1 MNHLVYWIWLSLRC
15 GAGSELGSYLLK
27 HFKTPKDIYE
37 ASEADLFALEGI
49 TKEIVAA
56 LMDRDLVYPEKI
68 AEYCERVNV
77 GILTLDSPNYPNR
90 LRSIYAKPIL
100 LYYRGKLP
108 NIDENVL
115 IACVGKRKCTPA
127 GAQTAYTLGM
137 ELVHGGAIVVSGMAS
152 GIDSAA
158 QKGAISAG
166 GHTIAVLGCGIDRV
180 YPIENMELMEKIA
193 ATGTILTEYA
203 PGTDPLGKNF
213 PIRNRII
220 SGLCQGTVVVEADYG
235 SGSLITAKTALKQG
249 RDIFAFPG
257 KANDPNY
264 TGTNMLI
271 QNGASLVTCARDILL
286 DYEPLYPD
294 KIMTDNISMANYRRK
309 LRREE
314 QTKVFRN
321 TYVQETDERS
331 EEPIESPK
339 RESVRANILQKTFAP
354 VKKIRSEK
362 EKKETASEEKIPV
375 KEISAAQT
383 KERDLSGLGEYEH
396 AVVSVMTGAMSVEEI
411 AAALTEKLGD
421 HVDTGAL
428 LGALTMLELEAYI
441 ESLPGGIYRLIG

>member
-15 GAGSELGSYLLK
+15 GCGSELGSYLLK
-27 HFKTPKDIYE
+27 HFSTPKDIYE
-37 ASEADLFALEGI
+37 ATKEDLLALDGI
-49 TKEIVAA
+49 TKEIVSA
-56 LMDRDLVYPEKI
+56 LMDRDLTHAEKL
-68 AEYCERVNV
+68 AQYCERVNV

-115 IACVGKRKCTPA
+115 IACVGKRRCSPA
-127 GAQTAYTLGM
+127 GAQTAYKLGM

-180 YPIENMELMEKIA
+180 YPPENKELMEKIA
-193 ATGTILTEYA
+193 ATGTIITEYA
-203 PGTDPLGKNF
+203 PGTDPLGRNF

-220 SGLCQGTVVVEADYG
+220 SGLCQGTVVVEADYK
-235 SGSLITAKTALKQG
+235 SGSLITANDALKQG

-257 KANDPNY
+257 KADDFNY
-264 TGTNMLI
+264 TGTNLLI

-294 KIMTDNISMANYRRK
+294 KIMTDNISMEGYKRK
-309 LRREE
+309 VRREE
-314 QTKVFRN
+314 QTRVLSG
-321 TYVQETDERS
+321 TDFKEMPFVR
-331 EEPIESPK
+331 EEPRKTQQKESPK
-339 RESVRANILQKTFAP
+339 NGVVKKAVLP
-354 VKKIRSEK
+354 VKKTE
-362 EKKETASEEKIPV
+362 EEKRKKHTDGLLPREAPAV
-375 KEISAAQT
+375 KAQSG
-383 KERDLSGLGEYEH
+383 ERDLSGLGEYER
-396 AVVSVMTGAMSVEEI
+396 AVISVMKDSMSVEEI
-411 AAALTEKLGD
+411 AAAMTEKIGESF
-421 HVDTGAL
+421 DTGGL

-441 ESLPGGIYRLIG
+441 ESLPGGIYRLVG

>member
-1 MNHLVYWIWLSLRC
+1 MNHLVYWIWLSLHC

-27 HFKTPKDIYE
+27 HFGTPKDIYE
-37 ASEADLFALEGI
+37 AKEEELFALEGI
-49 TKEIVAA
+49 TKEIVSA
-56 LMDRDLVYPEKI
+56 LQDRDLTYAQKI

-90 LRSIYAKPIL
+90 LRGIYAKPIL

-115 IACVGKRKCTPA
+115 IACVGTRKCSPS

-180 YPIENMELMEKIA
+180 YPLENKELMEKIA
-193 ATGTILTEYA
+193 ATGTIMTEYA
-203 PGTDPLGKNF
+203 PGTEPIGKNF

-220 SGLCQGTVVVEADYG
+220 SGLCQGTVVVEADQR
-235 SGSLITAKTALKQG
+235 SGSLITAKYALKQG

-257 KANDPNY
+257 KASDPNY

-286 DYEPLYPD
+286 EYEPLYPD
-294 KIMTDNISMANYRRK
+294 KIMTDNISMANYKRK

-314 QTKVFRN
+314 QTRILFGFN
-321 TYVQETDERS
+321 QT
-331 EEPIESPK
+331 
-339 RESVRANILQKTFAP
+339 ESVQKAVVLSKNENKESAKSEIAQKRNVP
-354 VKKIRSEK
+354 VKKSRAEK
-362 EKKETASEEKIPV
+362 EKTEENVIV
-375 KEISAAQT
+375 KDFSAPLEKPT
-383 KERDLSGLGEYEH
+383 ERDLSGLGEYER
-396 AVVSVMTGAMSVEEI
+396 AVISVMRDAMSVEEI
-411 AAALTEKLGD
+411 AAALTEKIGNGF
-421 HVDTGAL
+421 DTGGL
-428 LGALTMLELEAYI
+428 LGALTMLELESYI
-441 ESLPGGIYRLIG
+441 ESLPGGIYRLIV

>member
-1 MNHLVYWIWLSLRC
+1 MNHLVYWIWLSLHC

-27 HFKTPKDIYE
+27 HFATPKDIYE
-37 ASEADLFALEGI
+37 ATEEELFALEGI
-49 TKEIVAA
+49 TKEIVSA
-56 LMDRDLVYPEKI
+56 LKDRDLTYPQKI

-108 NIDENVL
+108 DIDDNVL
-115 IACVGKRKCTPA
+115 IACVGTRKCSPT
-127 GAQTAYTLGM
+127 GSQTAYTLGM

-152 GIDSAA
+152 GIDSAT

-180 YPIENMELMEKIA
+180 YPLENRELMEKIA
-193 ATGTILTEYA
+193 ATGTIITEYA

-220 SGLCQGTVVVEADYG
+220 SGLCQGTVVVEAG
-235 SGSLITAKTALKQG
+235 LTSGSMITAKYALKQG

-264 TGTNMLI
+264 TGSNMLI
-271 QNGASLVTCARDILL
+271 QNGAALVTCARDILL
-286 DYEPLYPD
+286 EYEALYPD
-294 KIMTDNISMANYRRK
+294 KIMTDNISMANYKRK

-314 QTKVFRN
+314 QTRILFGSGRTEFPGK
-321 TYVQETDERS
+321 S
-331 EEPIESPK
+331 EEISDQEKQKPIGFEK
-339 RESVRANILQKTFAP
+339 VQKQSHS
-354 VKKIRSEK
+354 VKKIHPEK
-362 EKKETASEEKIPV
+362 EKTAETVIVKDFSTLREKTP
-375 KEISAAQT
+375 
-383 KERDLSGLGEYEH
+383 ERDLSGLGEYER
-396 AVVSVMTGAMSVEEI
+396 AVLSVMTDAMSVEEI
-411 AAALTEKLGD
+411 ASALTEKIGD
-421 HVDTGAL
+421 SFDTGGL

>member
-1 MNHLVYWIWLSLRC
+1 MNHLVYWVWLALHC

-27 HFKTPKDIYE
+27 HFPTPKDVYE
-37 ASEADLFALEGI
+37 ASEEELLAVDGI
-49 TKEIVAA
+49 TKEIVSA
-56 LMDRDLVYPEKI
+56 LMDRDLVYSEKI
-68 AEYCERVNV
+68 VEYCERVNV

-90 LRSIYAKPIL
+90 LRGIYAKPIL

-108 NIDENVL
+108 EIDENVL
-115 IACVGKRKCTPA
+115 IACVGTRKCSHE

-152 GIDSAA
+152 GIDSAT

-166 GHTIAVLGCGIDRV
+166 GHTIAILGCGIDRV
-180 YPIENMELMEKIA
+180 YPIENKELMEKIA
-193 ATGTILTEYA
+193 ATGTILTEFA
-203 PGTDPLGKNF
+203 PGTDPVGKNF

-220 SGLCQGTVVVEADYG
+220 SGLCQGTVVVEADYK
-235 SGSLITAKTALKQG
+235 SGSLITAKYALKQG
-249 RDIFAFPG
+249 RDLFAFPG
-257 KANDPNY
+257 KANDPNS

-314 QTKVFRN
+314 QTKILRDVYVKEMPVRQEENFKAEKQEAFQKSSFSVKKVRAEKE
-321 TYVQETDERS
+321 TRAEEKAVVQE
-331 EEPIESPK
+331 
-339 RESVRANILQKTFAP
+339 
-354 VKKIRSEK
+354 
-362 EKKETASEEKIPV
+362 IPV
-375 KEISAAQT
+375 TRQ
-383 KERDLSGLGEYEH
+383 ERDLSGLGEYER
-396 AVVSVMTGAMSVEEI
+396 AVISVMTDAMSVEEI
-411 AAALTEKLGD
+411 ASALTEKIGD
-421 HVDTGAL
+421 GFDTGGL

-441 ESLPGGIYRLIG
+441 ESLPGGIYRPIG

>member
-1 MNHLVYWIWLSLRC
+1 MNHLVYWVWLALHC

-27 HFKTPKDIYE
+27 HFPTPKDVYE
-37 ASEADLFALEGI
+37 ASEEELLAVDGI
-49 TKEIVAA
+49 TKEIVSA
-56 LMDRDLVYPEKI
+56 LMDRDLVYSEKI
-68 AEYCERVNV
+68 VEYCERVNV

-90 LRSIYAKPIL
+90 LRGIYAKPIL

-108 NIDENVL
+108 EIDENVL
-115 IACVGKRKCTPA
+115 IACVGTRKCSHE

-152 GIDSAA
+152 GIDSAT

-180 YPIENMELMEKIA
+180 YPIENKELMEKIA
-193 ATGTILTEYA
+193 ATGTILTEFA
-203 PGTDPLGKNF
+203 PGTDPVGKNF

-220 SGLCQGTVVVEADYG
+220 SGLCQGTVVVEADYK
-235 SGSLITAKTALKQG
+235 SGSLITAKYALKQG
-249 RDIFAFPG
+249 RDLFAFPG
-257 KANDPNY
+257 KANDPNS

-314 QTKVFRN
+314 QTKILRDVYVKEMPVRQEENFKAEKQEAFQKSSVSVKKVRAEKE
-321 TYVQETDERS
+321 TRAEEKAVVQE
-331 EEPIESPK
+331 
-339 RESVRANILQKTFAP
+339 
-354 VKKIRSEK
+354 
-362 EKKETASEEKIPV
+362 IPV
-375 KEISAAQT
+375 TRQ
-383 KERDLSGLGEYEH
+383 ERDLSGLGEYER
-396 AVVSVMTGAMSVEEI
+396 AVISVMTDAMSVEEI
-411 AAALTEKLGD
+411 ASALTEKIGD
-421 HVDTGAL
+421 GFDTGGL

>member
-1 MNHLVYWIWLSLRC
+1 MNHLVYWVWLALHC

-27 HFKTPKDIYE
+27 HFPTPKDVYE
-37 ASEADLFALEGI
+37 ASEEELLAVDGI
-49 TKEIVAA
+49 TKEIVSA
-56 LMDRDLVYPEKI
+56 LMDRDLVYSEKI
-68 AEYCERVNV
+68 VEYCERVNV

-90 LRSIYAKPIL
+90 LRGIYAKPIL

-108 NIDENVL
+108 EIDENVL
-115 IACVGKRKCTPA
+115 IACVGTRKCSHE

-152 GIDSAA
+152 GIDSAT

-180 YPIENMELMEKIA
+180 YPIENKELMEKIA
-193 ATGTILTEYA
+193 ATGTILTEFA
-203 PGTDPLGKNF
+203 PGTDPVGKNF

-220 SGLCQGTVVVEADYG
+220 SGLCQGTVVVEADYK
-235 SGSLITAKTALKQG
+235 SGSLITAKYALKQG
-249 RDIFAFPG
+249 RDLFAFPG
-257 KANDPNY
+257 KANDPNS

-314 QTKVFRN
+314 QTKILRDV
-321 TYVQETDERS
+321 YVKEMPVRQEENFKA
-331 EEPIESPK
+331 EKQE
-339 RESVRANILQKTFAP
+339 AFQKSSAP
-354 VKKIRSEK
+354 VKKVRAEK
-362 EKKETASEEKIPV
+362 ETRAEEKAVVQEIPV
-375 KEISAAQT
+375 TRQ
-383 KERDLSGLGEYEH
+383 ERDLSGLGEYER
-396 AVVSVMTGAMSVEEI
+396 AVISVMTDAMSVEEI
-411 AAALTEKLGD
+411 ASALTEKIGD
-421 HVDTGAL
+421 GFDTGGL

>member
-1 MNHLVYWIWLSLRC
+1 MNHLVYWIWLSLHC

-27 HFKTPKDIYE
+27 HFETPKDIYE
-37 ASEADLFALEGI
+37 AKEEELFALGGI
-49 TKEIVAA
+49 TKEIVSA
-56 LMDRDLVYPEKI
+56 LQDRDLTYAQKI

-90 LRSIYAKPIL
+90 LRGIYAKPIL

-115 IACVGKRKCTPA
+115 IACVGTRKCSPS
-127 GAQTAYTLGM
+127 GSQTAYTLGM

-152 GIDSAA
+152 GIDSAT

-180 YPIENMELMEKIA
+180 YPLENKELMEKIA
-193 ATGTILTEYA
+193 ATGTIITEYA

-220 SGLCQGTVVVEADYG
+220 SGLCQGTVVVEADQR
-235 SGSLITAKTALKQG
+235 SGSLITAKYALKQG

-257 KANDPNY
+257 KASDPNY

-271 QNGASLVTCARDILL
+271 QNGATLVTCARDILL
-286 DYEPLYPD
+286 EYEPLYPD
-294 KIMTDNISMANYRRK
+294 KIMTDNISMANYKRK

-314 QTKVFRN
+314 QTRILFGFN
-321 TYVQETDERS
+321 QT
-331 EEPIESPK
+331 
-339 RESVRANILQKTFAP
+339 ESVQKAAASSKSESKEP
-354 VKKIRSEK
+354 VKSEITQKRSAPAKKFRTDK
-362 EKKETASEEKIPV
+362 EKTEETVIVKDFSAPLEK
-375 KEISAAQT
+375 QT
-383 KERDLSGLGEYEH
+383 ERDLSGLGEYER
-396 AVVSVMTGAMSVEEI
+396 AVISVMRDAMSVEEI
-411 AAALTEKLGD
+411 AAALTEKIGD
-421 HVDTGAL
+421 GFDTGGL
-428 LGALTMLELEAYI
+428 LGALTMLELESYI

>member
-27 HFKTPKDIYE
+27 HFATPKDVYE
-37 ASEADLFALEGI
+37 ATEEEFFALEGI
-49 TKEIVAA
+49 TKEIVSA
-56 LMDRDLVYPEKI
+56 LMDRDLVYAEKI

-115 IACVGKRKCTPA
+115 IACVGTRKCSPT
-127 GAQTAYTLGM
+127 GMQTAYTLGM

-152 GIDSAA
+152 GIDSAT

-180 YPIENMELMEKIA
+180 YPIENKELMEKIA
-193 ATGTILTEYA
+193 STGTILTEYA

-220 SGLCQGTVVVEADYG
+220 SGLCQGTVVVEADIK
-235 SGSLITAKTALKQG
+235 SGSLITAKYALKQG

-257 KANDPNY
+257 KANDPNS

-286 DYEPLYPD
+286 DYEPLYPG
-294 KIMTDNISMANYRRK
+294 KIMTDNISMASYRRK

-314 QTKVFRN
+314 QTKILRSAY
-321 TYVQETDERS
+321 TQGITDKRAEPS
-331 EEPIESPK
+331 ESENRELVKRDLLPK
-339 RESVRANILQKTFAP
+339 PFSSAKKHRVDKEGAQPDPKT
-354 VKKIRSEK
+354 VV
-362 EKKETASEEKIPV
+362 KETSV
-375 KEISAAQT
+375 TQT
-383 KERDLSGLGEYEH
+383 KERDLSDLGEYER

-411 AAALTEKLGD
+411 AAALTEKIGD
-421 HVDTGAL
+421 SFDTGGL

>member
-1 MNHLVYWIWLSLRC
+1 MNHLVYWIWLSLHC

-27 HFKTPKDIYE
+27 HFATPKDIYE
-37 ASEADLFALEGI
+37 ATEEELFALEGI
-49 TKEIVAA
+49 TKEIVSA
-56 LMDRDLVYPEKI
+56 LKDRDLTYPQKI

-108 NIDENVL
+108 DIDDNVL
-115 IACVGKRKCTPA
+115 IACVGTRKCSPT
-127 GAQTAYTLGM
+127 GSQTAYTLGM

-152 GIDSAA
+152 GIDSAT

-180 YPIENMELMEKIA
+180 YPLENRELMEKIA
-193 ATGTILTEYA
+193 ATGTIITEYA

-220 SGLCQGTVVVEADYG
+220 SGLCQGTVVVEAG
-235 SGSLITAKTALKQG
+235 LTSGSMITAKYALKQG

-264 TGTNMLI
+264 TGSNMLI
-271 QNGASLVTCARDILL
+271 QNGAALVTCARDILL
-286 DYEPLYPD
+286 EYEALYPD
-294 KIMTDNISMANYRRK
+294 KIMTDNISMANYKRK

-314 QTKVFRN
+314 QTRILFGSGRTEFPGK
-321 TYVQETDERS
+321 S
-331 EEPIESPK
+331 EEISDQEKQKPIGFEK
-339 RESVRANILQKTFAP
+339 VQKQSHS
-354 VKKIRSEK
+354 VKKIHPEK
-362 EKKETASEEKIPV
+362 EKTAETVIVKDFSTLREKTP
-375 KEISAAQT
+375 
-383 KERDLSGLGEYEH
+383 ERDLSGLGEYER
-396 AVVSVMTGAMSVEEI
+396 AVLSVMTDAMSVEEI
-411 AAALTEKLGD
+411 ASALKEKIGD
-421 HVDTGAL
+421 SFDTGGL
-428 LGALTMLELEAYI
+428 LGALTMLELEVYI
-441 ESLPGGIYRLIG
+441 ESLPGGIYRLVG

>member
-1 MNHLVYWIWLSLRC
+1 MNHLVYWIWLSLHC

-27 HFKTPKDIYE
+27 HFETPKDIYDAKE
-37 ASEADLFALEGI
+37 EDLFALEGI
-49 TKEIVAA
+49 TKEIVSA
-56 LMDRDLVYPEKI
+56 LKDRDLTYPQKI

-108 NIDENVL
+108 DIDDNVL
-115 IACVGKRKCTPA
+115 IACVGTRKCSPT
-127 GAQTAYTLGM
+127 GLQTAYTLGM

-152 GIDSAA
+152 GIDAA
-158 QKGAISAG
+158 TQKGAISAG

-180 YPIENMELMEKIA
+180 YPLENKELMEKIA
-193 ATGTILTEYA
+193 ATGTIITEYA

-220 SGLCQGTVVVEADYG
+220 SGLCQGTVIVEAG
-235 SGSLITAKTALKQG
+235 LTSGSMITAKYALKQG

-264 TGTNMLI
+264 TGSNMLI

-286 DYEPLYPD
+286 EYEALYPD
-294 KIMTDNISMANYRRK
+294 KIMTDNISMANYKRK

-314 QTKVFRN
+314 QTRILFGSGHKENLKN
-321 TYVQETDERS
+321 TEEISDKEKQKPKKFENVQKQ
-331 EEPIESPK
+331 IH
-339 RESVRANILQKTFAP
+339 
-354 VKKIRSEK
+354 SEK
-362 EKKETASEEKIPV
+362 EKTEKNVIV
-375 KEISAAQT
+375 KDFSVLQAKT
-383 KERDLSGLGEYEH
+383 HERDLSGLGEYERE
-396 AVVSVMTGAMSVEEI
+396 VLSVMTDAMSVEEI
-411 AAALTEKLGD
+411 AAALTEKIGD
-421 HVDTGAL
+421 SFDTGGL
-428 LGALTMLELEAYI
+428 LGALTMLELEAHI
-441 ESLPGGIYRLIG
+441 ESLPGGIYRLVD

>member
-1 MNHLVYWIWLSLRC
+1 MNHLVYWIWLSLHC

-27 HFKTPKDIYE
+27 HFETPKDIYE
-37 ASEADLFALEGI
+37 AKEEELFALEGI
-49 TKEIVAA
+49 TKEIVSA
-56 LMDRDLVYPEKI
+56 LQDRDLTYPQKI

-108 NIDENVL
+108 EIDENVL
-115 IACVGKRKCTPA
+115 IACVGTRKCSHE

-180 YPIENMELMEKIA
+180 YPIENKELMEKIA
-193 ATGTILTEYA
+193 ATGTILTEFA
-203 PGTDPLGKNF
+203 PGTDPVGKNF

-220 SGLCQGTVVVEADYG
+220 SGLCQGTVVVEADYK
-235 SGSLITAKTALKQG
+235 SGSLITAKYALKQG
-249 RDIFAFPG
+249 RDLFAFPG
-257 KANDPNY
+257 KANDPNS

-314 QTKVFRN
+314 QTKILRDVYVKEMPVRQEENFKAEKQEAFQKSSVSVKKVRAEKE
-321 TYVQETDERS
+321 TRAEEKAVVQE
-331 EEPIESPK
+331 
-339 RESVRANILQKTFAP
+339 
-354 VKKIRSEK
+354 
-362 EKKETASEEKIPV
+362 IPV
-375 KEISAAQT
+375 TRQ
-383 KERDLSGLGEYEH
+383 ERDLSGLGEYER
-396 AVVSVMTGAMSVEEI
+396 AVISVMTDAMSVEEI
-411 AAALTEKLGD
+411 ASALTEKIGGGF
-421 HVDTGAL
+421 DTGGL

-441 ESLPGGIYRLIG
+441 ESLPGGIYRQIG

>member
-1 MNHLVYWIWLSLRC
+1 MNHLVYWIWLSLHC

-27 HFKTPKDIYE
+27 HFETPKDIYE
-37 ASEADLFALEGI
+37 AKEEDLFALEGI
-49 TKEIVAA
+49 TKEIVSA
-56 LMDRDLVYPEKI
+56 LKDRDLTYPQKI

-108 NIDENVL
+108 DIDDNVL
-115 IACVGKRKCTPA
+115 IACVGTRKCSPT
-127 GAQTAYTLGM
+127 GLQTAYTLGM

-152 GIDSAA
+152 GIDAA
-158 QKGAISAG
+158 TQKGAISAG

-180 YPIENMELMEKIA
+180 YPLENKELMEKIA
-193 ATGTILTEYA
+193 ATGTIITEYA

-220 SGLCQGTVVVEADYG
+220 SGLCQGTVIVEAG
-235 SGSLITAKTALKQG
+235 LTSGSMITAKYALKQG

-264 TGTNMLI
+264 TGSNMLI

-286 DYEPLYPD
+286 EYEALYPD
-294 KIMTDNISMANYRRK
+294 KIMTDNISMANYKRK

-314 QTKVFRN
+314 QARILFGSGRKENLKN
-321 TYVQETDERS
+321 TEEISDKEKQKPKKFENVQKQS
-331 EEPIESPK
+331 H
-339 RESVRANILQKTFAP
+339 
-354 VKKIRSEK
+354 SEK
-362 EKKETASEEKIPV
+362 EKTEKNIIV
-375 KEISAAQT
+375 KDFSVLQAKT
-383 KERDLSGLGEYEH
+383 PERDLSGLGEYERE
-396 AVVSVMTGAMSVEEI
+396 VLSVMTDAMSVEEI
-411 AAALTEKLGD
+411 AAALTEKIGD
-421 HVDTGAL
+421 SFDTGGL
-428 LGALTMLELEAYI
+428 LGALTMLELEAHI
-441 ESLPGGIYRLIG
+441 ESLPGGIYRLVD

>member
-1 MNHLVYWIWLSLRC
+1 MNHLVYWIWLALHC

-27 HFKTPKDIYE
+27 HFSTPKAVYE
-37 ASEADLFALEGI
+37 ASEEELFALDGI
-49 TKEIVAA
+49 TKEIVNA
-56 LMDRDLVYPEKI
+56 LKDRDLTYAEKI

-77 GILTLDSPNYPNR
+77 GILTLDSPNYPVR

-108 NIDENVL
+108 NVDDNVL
-115 IACVGKRKCTPA
+115 IACVGTRKCSPA
-127 GAQTAYTLGM
+127 GAQNAYKLGM

-158 QKGAISAG
+158 QKGAVSAG

-180 YPIENMELMEKIA
+180 YPPENKELMEKIA

-203 PGTDPLGKNF
+203 PGTDPFGRNF

-220 SGLCQGTVVVEADYG
+220 SGLCQGTVVVEADHA
-235 SGSLITAKTALKQG
+235 SGSMITAKYALKQG

-257 KANDPNY
+257 KVNDPNY
-264 TGTNMLI
+264 TGTNLLI

-294 KIMTDNISMANYRRK
+294 KIMTDNISMEGYRRK

-314 QTKVFRN
+314 QVR
-321 TYVQETDERS
+321 VLRSTDFPGMTGIRENLR
-331 EEPIESPK
+331 EVPK
-339 RESVRANILQKTFAP
+339 RESAKNSSVGTPPVP
-354 VKKIRSEK
+354 VKKVHEEK
-362 EKKETASEEKIPV
+362 KKDQKETAVS
-375 KEISAAQT
+375 KEIEIPKAQPL
-383 KERDLSGLGEYEH
+383 ERDLSGLGEYER
-396 AVVSVMTGAMSVEEI
+396 AVISVMRDSMSVEEI
-411 AAALTEKLGD
+411 AAELTKKIGD
-421 HVDTGAL
+421 SFDTGGL

-441 ESLPGGIYRLIG
+441 ESLPGGIYRLVG

>member
-1 MNHLVYWIWLSLRC
+1 MNHLVYWIWLSLHC

-27 HFKTPKDIYE
+27 HFETPKDIYE
-37 ASEADLFALEGI
+37 AKEEELFALDGI
-49 TKEIVAA
+49 TKEIVSA
-56 LMDRDLVYPEKI
+56 LQDRDLTYPQKI

-108 NIDENVL
+108 DIDDNVL
-115 IACVGKRKCTPA
+115 IACVGTRKCSPT
-127 GAQTAYTLGM
+127 GMQTAYTLGM

-152 GIDSAA
+152 GIDSAT

-180 YPIENMELMEKIA
+180 YPLENRELMEKIA
-193 ATGTILTEYA
+193 ATGTIITEYA

-213 PIRNRII
+213 PVRNRII
-220 SGLCQGTVVVEADYG
+220 SGLCQGTVVVEADIK
-235 SGSLITAKTALKQG
+235 SGSLITAKYALKQG

-257 KANDPNY
+257 KANDPNA

-286 DYEPLYPD
+286 EYEALYSD
-294 KIMTDNISMANYRRK
+294 KIMTDNISMANYKRK

-314 QTKVFRN
+314 QTRILFGSGWAEHSGN
-321 TYVQETDERS
+321 TEKTPDQQKQKPS
-331 EEPIESPK
+331 
-339 RESVRANILQKTFAP
+339 RAENASKQSHPL
-354 VKKIRSEK
+354 KKIRSEK
-362 EKKETASEEKIPV
+362 EKTEETVIVKDFSALQEKTP
-375 KEISAAQT
+375 
-383 KERDLSGLGEYEH
+383 ERDLSGLGEYER
-396 AVVSVMTGAMSVEEI
+396 AVLSVMTDAMSVEEI
-411 AAALTEKLGD
+411 AAALTEKIGD
-421 HVDTGAL
+421 GVDTGGL

-441 ESLPGGIYRLIG
+441 ESMPGGIYRPVG

>member
-1 MNHLVYWIWLSLRC
+1 MNHLVYWVWLALHC

-27 HFKTPKDIYE
+27 HFPTPKDVYE
-37 ASEADLFALEGI
+37 ASEEELLAVDGI
-49 TKEIVAA
+49 TKEIVSA
-56 LMDRDLVYPEKI
+56 LMDRDLVYSEKI
-68 AEYCERVNV
+68 VEYCERVNV

-90 LRSIYAKPIL
+90 LRGIYAKPIL

-108 NIDENVL
+108 EIDENVL
-115 IACVGKRKCTPA
+115 IACVGTRKCSHE

-152 GIDSAA
+152 GIDSAT

-180 YPIENMELMEKIA
+180 YPIENKELMEKIA
-193 ATGTILTEYA
+193 ATGTILTEFA
-203 PGTDPLGKNF
+203 PGTDPVGKNF

-220 SGLCQGTVVVEADYG
+220 SGLCQGTVVVEADYK
-235 SGSLITAKTALKQG
+235 SGSLITAKYALKQG
-249 RDIFAFPG
+249 RDLFAFPG
-257 KANDPNY
+257 KANDPNS

-314 QTKVFRN
+314 QTKILRDVYVKEMPVRQEENFKAEKQEAFQKSFVSVKKVRAEKE
-321 TYVQETDERS
+321 TRAEEKAVVQE
-331 EEPIESPK
+331 
-339 RESVRANILQKTFAP
+339 
-354 VKKIRSEK
+354 
-362 EKKETASEEKIPV
+362 IPV
-375 KEISAAQT
+375 TRQ
-383 KERDLSGLGEYEH
+383 ERDLSGLGEYER
-396 AVVSVMTGAMSVEEI
+396 AVISVMTDAMSVEEI
-411 AAALTEKLGD
+411 ASALTEKIGD
-421 HVDTGAL
+421 GFDTGGL

>member
-1 MNHLVYWIWLSLRC
+1 MEMNHLVYWVWLSLHC

-27 HFKTPKDIYE
+27 HFPTPKDVYE
-37 ASEADLFALEGI
+37 ADKEELLAVDGI
-49 TKEIVAA
+49 TQEIVSA
-56 LMDRDLVYPEKI
+56 LMDRDLVYAEKI
-68 AEYCERVNV
+68 VEYCERVNV

-108 NIDENVL
+108 EIDENVL
-115 IACVGKRKCTPA
+115 IACVGTRKCSHE

-180 YPIENMELMEKIA
+180 YPIENKELMEKIA
-193 ATGTILTEYA
+193 ATGTILTEFA
-203 PGTDPLGKNF
+203 PGTDPVGKNF

-220 SGLCQGTVVVEADYG
+220 SGLCQGTVVVEADYR
-235 SGSLITAKTALKQG
+235 SGSLITAKYALKQG

-257 KANDPNY
+257 KANDPNS

-286 DYEPLYPD
+286 DYEVLYPD
-294 KIMTDNISMANYRRK
+294 KIMTDNISMANYRRR

-314 QTKVFRN
+314 QTKFLRDAYVKETPVRQEENFKAEKQEAFQKSSVSVKKVRAEKE
-321 TYVQETDERS
+321 TRAEEKAVVQE
-331 EEPIESPK
+331 
-339 RESVRANILQKTFAP
+339 
-354 VKKIRSEK
+354 
-362 EKKETASEEKIPV
+362 IPV
-375 KEISAAQT
+375 T
-383 KERDLSGLGEYEH
+383 RPERDLSGLGEYER
-396 AVVSVMTGAMSVEEI
+396 AVISVMTDAMSVEEI
-411 AAALTEKLGD
+411 ASALTEKIGGGF
-421 HVDTGAL
+421 DTGGL

-441 ESLPGGIYRLIG
+441 ESLPGGIYRQIG

>member
-1 MNHLVYWIWLSLRC
+1 MNHLVYWVWLALHC

-27 HFKTPKDIYE
+27 HFPTPKDVYE
-37 ASEADLFALEGI
+37 ASEEELLAVDGI
-49 TKEIVAA
+49 TKEIVSA
-56 LMDRDLVYPEKI
+56 LMDRDLVYSEKI
-68 AEYCERVNV
+68 VEYCERVNV

-90 LRSIYAKPIL
+90 LRGIYAKPIL

-108 NIDENVL
+108 EIDENVL
-115 IACVGKRKCTPA
+115 IACVGTRKCSHE

-152 GIDSAA
+152 GIDSAT

-180 YPIENMELMEKIA
+180 YPIENKELMEKIA
-193 ATGTILTEYA
+193 ATGTILTEFA
-203 PGTDPLGKNF
+203 PGTDPVGKNF

-220 SGLCQGTVVVEADYG
+220 SGLCQGTVVVEADYK
-235 SGSLITAKTALKQG
+235 SGSLITAKYALKQG
-249 RDIFAFPG
+249 RDLFAFPG
-257 KANDPNY
+257 KANDPNS

-314 QTKVFRN
+314 QTKILRDV
-321 TYVQETDERS
+321 YVKEMPVRQEENFKAEKQEAFQKS
-331 EEPIESPK
+331 SVSVK
-339 RESVRANILQKTFAP
+339 KVRA
-354 VKKIRSEK
+354 EK
-362 EKKETASEEKIPV
+362 ETRAEEKAVIQEIPV
-375 KEISAAQT
+375 TRQ
-383 KERDLSGLGEYEH
+383 ERDLSGLGEYER
-396 AVVSVMTGAMSVEEI
+396 AVISVMTDAMSVEEI
-411 AAALTEKLGD
+411 ASALTEKIGD
-421 HVDTGAL
+421 GFDTGGL

-441 ESLPGGIYRLIG
+441 ESLPGGIYRPIG

>member
-1 MNHLVYWIWLSLRC
+1 MNHLVYWVWLSLHC

-27 HFKTPKDIYE
+27 NFPTPKAVYE
-37 ASEADLFALEGI
+37 ASEEELLAVDGI
-49 TKEIVAA
+49 TKEIVSA
-56 LMDRDLVYPEKI
+56 LMDRDLLYSEKI
-68 AEYCERVNV
+68 VDYCERVNV

-108 NIDENVL
+108 EIDENVL
-115 IACVGKRKCTPA
+115 IACVGTRKCSHA

-180 YPIENMELMEKIA
+180 YPIENKELMEKIA
-193 ATGTILTEYA
+193 ATGTILTEFA
-203 PGTDPLGKNF
+203 PGTDPVGKNF

-220 SGLCQGTVVVEADYG
+220 SGLCQGTVVVEADYK
-235 SGSLITAKTALKQG
+235 SGSLITAKYALKQG
-249 RDIFAFPG
+249 RDLFAFPG

-309 LRREE
+309 LHREE
-314 QTKVFRN
+314 QTKILRDV
-321 TYVQETDERS
+321 YVKEIPVRQE
-331 EEPIESPK
+331 ESFK
-339 RESVRANILQKTFAP
+339 AEKQEFSQKASVH
-354 VKKIRSEK
+354 VKKIRAEK
-362 EKKETASEEKIPV
+362 EITEPHPEEKAVLQKIP
-375 KEISAAQT
+375 EMRQ
-383 KERDLSGLGEYEH
+383 ERDLSGLGEYER
-396 AVVSVMTGAMSVEEI
+396 AVISVMTGAMSVEEI
-411 AAALTEKLGD
+411 ASALTEKIGD
-421 HVDTGAL
+421 RFDTGGL
-428 LGALTMLELEAYI
+428 LGALTMLELEGHI
-441 ESLPGGIYRLIG
+441 ESLPGGIYRPIG

>member
-15 GAGSELGSYLLK
+15 GAGNELGSYLLK
-27 HFKTPKDIYE
+27 HFSTPQNIYE
-37 ASEADLFALEGI
+37 AREEELLALDGI
-49 TKEIVAA
+49 TTEIVSA
-56 LMDRDLVYPEKI
+56 LSDRDLTRAQKI

-90 LRSIYAKPIL
+90 LRGIYAKPIL

-108 NIDENVL
+108 NIDDHVL
-115 IACVGKRKCTPA
+115 IACVGKRKCSPA
-127 GAQTAYTLGM
+127 GAQTAYKLGM

-180 YPIENMELMEKIA
+180 YPPENKELMEKIA
-193 ATGTILTEYA
+193 ATGTLITEYA
-203 PGTDPLGKNF
+203 PGTDPLGRNF

-220 SGLCQGTVVVEADYG
+220 SGLCQGTVVVEADQR
-235 SGSLITAKTALKQG
+235 SGSLITAKNALKQG

-257 KANDPNY
+257 KANDLNY

-286 DYEPLYPD
+286 DYEPLYPG
-294 KIMTDNISMANYRRK
+294 KIMTDNISMEGYKRK

-314 QTKVFRN
+314 QTRILRSDFADMPKQN
-321 TYVQETDERS
+321 TDPV
-331 EEPIESPK
+331 ESNK
-339 RESVRANILQKTFAP
+339 RETVKNEISQKITAP
-354 VKKIRSEK
+354 VKKTFEEK
-362 EKKETASEEKIPV
+362 ESKKHTSEEMPCV
-375 KEISAAQT
+375 PLQA
-383 KERDLSGLGEYEH
+383 KERDFSGLGEYERT
-396 AVVSVMTGAMSVEEI
+396 VISVMKDAMSVEEI
-411 AAALTEKLGD
+411 AAALVEKLEAPLDMG
-421 HVDTGAL
+421 GL
-428 LGALTMLELEAYI
+428 LGALTMLELEAHI
-441 ESLPGGIYRLIG
+441 ESLPGGIYRLID

>member
-1 MNHLVYWIWLSLRC
+1 MNHLVYWVWLALHC

-27 HFKTPKDIYE
+27 HFPTPKDVYE
-37 ASEADLFALEGI
+37 ASEEELLAVDGI
-49 TKEIVAA
+49 TKEIVSA
-56 LMDRDLVYPEKI
+56 LMDRDLVYSEKI
-68 AEYCERVNV
+68 VEYCERVNV

-90 LRSIYAKPIL
+90 LRGIYAKPIL

-108 NIDENVL
+108 EIDENVL
-115 IACVGKRKCTPA
+115 IACVGTRKCSHE

-152 GIDSAA
+152 GIDSAT

-180 YPIENMELMEKIA
+180 YPIENKELMEKIA
-193 ATGTILTEYA
+193 ATGTILTEFA
-203 PGTDPLGKNF
+203 PGTDPVGKNF

-220 SGLCQGTVVVEADYG
+220 SGLCQGTVVVEADYK
-235 SGSLITAKTALKQG
+235 SGSLITAKYALKQG

-257 KANDPNY
+257 KANDPNS

-314 QTKVFRN
+314 QTKILRDVYVKEMPVRQEENFKAEKQEAFQKSSVSVKKVRAEKE
-321 TYVQETDERS
+321 TRAEEKAVVQE
-331 EEPIESPK
+331 
-339 RESVRANILQKTFAP
+339 
-354 VKKIRSEK
+354 
-362 EKKETASEEKIPV
+362 IPV
-375 KEISAAQT
+375 TRQ
-383 KERDLSGLGEYEH
+383 ERDLSGLGEYER
-396 AVVSVMTGAMSVEEI
+396 AVISVMTDAMSVEEI
-411 AAALTEKLGD
+411 ASALTEKIGD
-421 HVDTGAL
+421 GFDTGGL

-441 ESLPGGIYRLIG
+441 ESLPGGIYRPIG